1 VPTARSSNPAI
12 DITVTILLGSTMSPA
27 RRSDRLIESAIKKH
41 IIDRVVRFSG
51 LRDEGKIK
59 GLIHLRRI

>member
-1 VPTARSSNPAI
+1 
-12 DITVTILLGSTMSPA
+12 MSPA